1 MNINLIYR
9 NNSFNF
15 DLRSDISIS
24 YLEDLA
30 SKLINKEK
38 SSFELLYKE
47 EILSENKK
55 LLLKDVIKPK
65 VNEPINIYINTFEKQ
80 VKQKQ
85 IFPKIKLFNNVITKP
100 DNYESKNNNIFL
112 NETEISQ
119 SLSEN
124 SLKLFHNF
132 SRNNFKK
139 KKKVEFTIQNKVF
152 EETYNSKDNELFS
165 LLKTLSQK
173 IKEYDDILYKKN
185 KNNISKNNIELITY
199 ENNIIAFKD
208 KQIKFIKKLLNF
220 FDNKDISI
228 LSEKNNDLD
237 EFYSELKQYD
247 NKNYFE
253 RIQKKKN
260 IDIIK
265 KQLLSPINLNNDKS
279 CSFSNKELP
288 LLMNNNKN
296 SSKFL
301 FNSSIKKNNNSE
313 KVFKNEEEKKDK
325 IFLNSE
331 KNKNKKKPI
340 FDKNTNDKL
349 HFKINYQ
356 EEKNYKTIDDNKNKN
371 NKTLLKKNSIGN
383 TTKSNTNPSEISNS
397 NSAKPQDKTK
407 KINIILPKTLNNNNN
422 EEKQKNKNNN
432 IKNNPTR
439 NKKPYDLFKRV
450 NTIQNI
456 NYNKSKVSQ
465 LFEIS
470 ESYIRENKESE
481 SERYKNDS
489 IESKSSEN
497 KECNSSGH
505 IKKYNSFN
513 ENDNENENENEDI
526 KKLKTIK
533 KKKTFN
539 YSLIK
544 NAKIGYLIK
553 AKYRKVNQRIKKL
566 GTHESD
572 FLI

>member
-30 SKLINKEK
+30 SKLISKDK
-38 SSFELLYKE
+38 SSFELVYNE

-139 KKKVEFTIQNKVF
+139 KKKVEFTTQNKVF

-340 FDKNTNDKL
+340 FDKNTNGKL

-456 NYNKSKVSQ
+456 NYNKSKVSK
-465 LFEIS
+465 LF
-470 ESYIRENKESE
+470 
-481 SERYKNDS
+481 
-489 IESKSSEN
+489 
-497 KECNSSGH
+497 
-505 IKKYNSFN
+505 
-513 ENDNENENENEDI
+513 
-526 KKLKTIK
+526 
-533 KKKTFN
+533 
-539 YSLIK
+539 
-544 NAKIGYLIK
+544 
-553 AKYRKVNQRIKKL
+553 
-566 GTHESD
+566 
-572 FLI
+572 

>member
-1 MNINLIYR
+1 M
-9 NNSFNF
+9 
-15 DLRSDISIS
+15 
-24 YLEDLA
+24 
-30 SKLINKEK
+30 KE
-38 SSFELLYKE
+38 L
-47 EILSENKK
+47 
-55 LLLKDVIKPK
+55 
-65 VNEPINIYINTFEKQ
+65 
-80 VKQKQ
+80 
-85 IFPKIKLFNNVITKP
+85 
-100 DNYESKNNNIFL
+100 
-112 NETEISQ
+112 
-119 SLSEN
+119 
-124 SLKLFHNF
+124 
-132 SRNNFKK
+132 
-139 KKKVEFTIQNKVF
+139 
-152 EETYNSKDNELFS
+152 
-165 LLKTLSQK
+165 
-173 IKEYDDILYKKN
+173 
-185 KNNISKNNIELITY
+185 
-199 ENNIIAFKD
+199 
-208 KQIKFIKKLLNF
+208 
-220 FDNKDISI
+220 
-228 LSEKNNDLD
+228 
-237 EFYSELKQYD
+237 
-247 NKNYFE
+247 
-253 RIQKKKN
+253 KKKN

-301 FNSSIKKNNNSE
+301 FNNSIKKNNNSE
-313 KVFKNEEEKKDK
+313 KVYKNEEEKKDK

-397 NSAKPQDKTK
+397 NSVKPQDKTK

-489 IESKSSEN
+489 IESKSSED